1 MSSYPSSEKIEEV
14 AFLSAKSIYHLSPV
28 YTKQQTET
36 IDALEKLQVFIN
48 RFPESEYLEE
58 ANTLIKELDFK
69 LEQKAYSIA
78 KQYNLISDYQASI
91 KSFDNF
97 LLDYP
102 GSRLREEALY
112 YRFDAAY
119 KLAINSVEFRQEE
132 RINKALGYF
141 QSLKSAY
148 PESGFMEAA
157 EISKAEMEQLLQQP
171 DTKS

>member
-1 MSSYPSSEKIEEV
+1 M
-14 AFLSAKSIYHLSPV
+14 
-28 YTKQQTET
+28 
-36 IDALEKLQVFIN
+36 
-48 RFPESEYLEE
+48 
-58 ANTLIKELDFK
+58 
-69 LEQKAYSIA
+69 
-78 KQYNLISDYQASI
+78 ISDYQASI

-157 EISKAEMEQLLQQP
+157 EQSKAEMEQLLHQP